1 MNFRGATV
9 TRTATTQAKIKMREV
24 VSATR
29 LGQKD
34 LARAHLK
41 ELLQE
46 DPQNEQA
53 LLWAAALAESQDEA
67 SAYLEQVL
75 SINPNNH
82 QAINIL
88 AVSRLNLG
96 GPVAVPAPPAPV
108 APPPGLAP
116 EPHGEMRPVAPPPA
130 SGRVL
135 EFREML
141 KRNWACPLCRA
152 EALQPQRRCG
162 RCGALLALEDLQA
175 LAENRGVDEKML
187 TEIAEGLEKRAAAEA
202 NSELRLNLARAYL
215 NLNRSAEALPWM
227 RKALESNPSDTGLKI
242 LVRNLESR
250 PLVLAVDD
258 STTLR
263 KILSILL
270 ERKGYR
276 VLTAADGM
284 QALAKLDEQS
294 PDLILLDITMPRMD
308 GYQVCKVIK
317 QNPYTKQIPV
327 VMLSGNDGFFD
338 KVKGKLAGAADY
350 VTKPFEE
357 EQLGKTVRR
366 YIRTDQ
372 AKTKR
377 EDEK

>member
-1 MNFRGATV
+1 MNFRGAAVTKTV
-9 TRTATTQAKIKMREV
+9 TTQAKIKMREV

-46 DPQNEQA
+46 DPLNEQA

-67 SAYLEQVL
+67 SVYLEQVL
-75 SINPNNH
+75 SVNPNNS

-88 AVSRLNLG
+88 AVSRLSLS
-96 GPVAVPAPPAPV
+96 GPVAVPAPTPPAPPEV
-108 APPPGLAP
+108 AAP
-116 EPHGEMRPVAPPPA
+116 EAPEQTRAQAPA
-130 SGRVL
+130 APGRVL

-141 KRNWACPLCRA
+141 KRNWACPLCRG

-162 RCGALLALEDLQA
+162 KCGALLALEDLQA
-175 LAENRGVDEKML
+175 LAENRGVDEKLL
-187 TEIAEGLEKRAAAEA
+187 TEVAEGLEKRAAAEP
-202 NSELRLNLARAYL
+202 NSEIRLNLARAYL
-215 NLNRSAEALPWM
+215 NLNRSAEALTWL
-227 RKALESNPSDTGLKI
+227 RKALEANPSDTGLKI
-242 LVRNLESR
+242 LVRNLERR

-276 VLTAADGM
+276 VLTASDGM
-284 QALAKLDEQS
+284 QALAKLNEES

-357 EQLGKTVRR
+357 EQLSKTVRR

-372 AKTKR
+372 AKTNR
-377 EDEK
+377 EDER